1 MTFNGGTGSFESFK
15 HSLEFYSNFSPEGV
29 GSRVSYHCALLELFL
44 SLKSTKFVIII
55 FNTYVLQDSC
65 NLEEDNR
72 AVGAEGSTPSGGDRV
87 LLTN

>member
-1 MTFNGGTGSFESFK
+1 MTFYGGTGSFESVK

-44 SLKSTKFVIII
+44 FQFVIII
-55 FNTYVLQDSC
+55 YINTYVLQDSC
-65 NLEEDNR
+65 NLEEDNT
-72 AVGAEGSTPSGGDRV
+72 AVGAEGSTPSGGDGV